1 MPIFTYVC
9 KSCKEEFTIKQ
20 LFYDAELK
28 MCGNYCKLK
37 DFKSGNVIGEG
48 KVVRKNSKRVKLK
61 VKNENSTSD

>member
-1 MPIFTYVC
+1 MPFFTYVC

-37 DFKSGNVIGEG
+37 DFKSGNVID
-48 KVVRKNSKRVKLK
+48 NI
-61 VKNENSTSD
+61 DCD